1 MRGLLAIALLVGC
14 GPSSSKERH
23 VDLQASLETF
33 ATKMC
38 ACTDKPCVLAVTE
51 DLAKWSKQ
59 VVLHG
64 TGDPPPP
71 GAVEKS
77 AEIMKRYNTCMAAIL
92 KPPKS

>member
-1 MRGLLAIALLVGC
+1 MRGLLALLLLVGC

-23 VDLQASLETF
+23 VDVQASLEGF

-38 ACTDKPCVLAVTE
+38 ACTDKLCVVAVTE

-64 TGDPPPP
+64 TGDPPPQ
-71 GAVEKS
+71 GAIEKS
-77 AEIMKRYNTCMAAIL
+77 AEIMKRYNACMAAIL
-92 KPPKS
+92 KPPKP